1 MKKNINE
8 IPKSFNGK
16 NVVSINMNNYVI
28 PNPTLQLSQTTKWI
42 TNGTDNSY
50 FYYVEDRYIGSPT
63 NAAIIDAYSNYIYGE
78 GLESNID
85 IDSIISKT
93 DVRLAVKDLKK
104 QGAFAL
110 QVIYSKDKK
119 SIVKLYHT
127 PVKTLALAK
136 QDDITDDIQNYW
148 YCFDWRLKN
157 KFKPYMVPAFNF
169 GDKSTPEIAYYK
181 IPSDNP
187 LFALNDYV
195 SCMQY
200 CELEEQL
207 SNYYINHIKNNF
219 SVGKIINVNQGVP
232 ESDEAQEEAERA
244 ILNKTTG
251 TNNAGNT
258 LISFNDNKENAT
270 TVENIE
276 ITDAYNQF
284 QFIAVEARDK
294 ILMAHKV
301 VNPILFGI
309 KDAGGFGNNAEEMIT
324 ALKNTYRS
332 QINPYRDIF
341 IDGLKDILDPYYPL
355 LEVKFKDFEELN
367 PKLENTSGDTI
378 SMKKKSDDVTMESYT
393 DYPLQAIE
401 NAKIALRYA
410 EENGWGDCGTAVGK
424 IRANQLANNE
434 PISEDTIAR
443 MASFERHR
451 QNSDKELGDGC
462 GRLMWL
468 AWGGDEGIEWAS
480 RKLKEIRSV
489 ELKNWTSK
497 PSSSNVKQIL
507 YNDETRDLVIQFR
520 SGDIYTYPDV
530 DFTEFGI
537 IFNGAGICRT
547 SGENKWG
554 SWYVGKTPSVG
565 AAVYNTLV
573 KNNHPY
579 RRGGSL
585 KLPK

>member
-1 MKKNINE
+1 MKKNINTT
-8 IPKSFNGK
+8 KFTGK
-16 NVVSINMNNYVI
+16 NVVSINLNNYVV
-28 PNPTLQLSQTTKWI
+28 PNPTLQLQQTTKWI
-42 TNGTDNSY
+42 TNGIDNSY
-50 FYYVEDRYIGSPT
+50 FQYVEDRYIGSPT
-63 NAAIIDAYSNYIYGE
+63 NAAIIDAYTNYIYGE

-127 PVKTLALAK
+127 PIRTLALAK
-136 QDDITDDIQNYW
+136 QEDITDDIQNYW
-148 YCFDWRLKN
+148 YCFDWRLKT
-157 KFKPYMVPAFNF
+157 KFRPYMVPAFNF

-219 SVGKIINVNQGVP
+219 SAGKVININQGIP

-244 ILNKTTG
+244 ILNKTSG

-276 ITDAYNQF
+276 ITDAYQQF
-284 QFIAVEARDK
+284 QFISVEARDK

-301 VNPILFGI
+301 TNPILFGI
-309 KDAGGFGNNAEEMIT
+309 KDGSGFGNNAEEMIT
-324 ALKNTYRS
+324 ALKTTYRN

-341 IDGLKDILDPYYPL
+341 LDGLKDILEPYYPS
-355 LEVKFKDFEELN
+355 LEVRFNDFDELN
-367 PKLENTSGDTI
+367 PVVENTSGETTI
-378 SMKKKSDDVTMESYT
+378 AMKKKSKNINMESYT

-424 IRANQLANNE
+424 ARANQLANKE
-434 PISEDTIAR
+434 PISEETIAR
-443 MASFERHR
+443 MAAFERHR
-451 QNSDKELGDGC
+451 QNSDRELGDGC

-497 PSSSNVKQIL
+497 PSSSNIKQIL
-507 YNDETRDLVIQFR
+507 YNDETMDLVIQFR
-520 SGDIYTYPDV
+520 SGDIYTYPEV
-530 DFTEFGI
+530 DFTEFGV
-537 IFNGAGICRT
+537 IFAGAGICRT
-547 SGENKWG
+547 SGENRWG

-565 AAVYNTLV
+565 AAVYNTLI

-579 RRGGSL
+579 KKGGSL